1 MWTRALLKQNGMIA
15 FRRNYWTCVGVS
27 VIAAF
32 LGGSMA
38 GGGFNFNYNLNNGSA
53 GSTDLSYDGG
63 PMFSGSNLFTGGI
76 PVYFLLLLAIAALV
90 GTIIGLAVSIL
101 VSNVVMVGCNRYFL
115 ENREHKTNVSQVF
128 YGFQDGR
135 YSPTVWVMFLR
146 TLYILGWTLL
156 FVIPGIVKSYSY
168 MLVPYILAEDAY
180 IDRKRVFELSSQMMY
195 GHKMEA
201 FVLSLSFIGWHL
213 LGALTFGMVD
223 IFYTNP
229 YINAT
234 FAEFY
239 SALKAEALQK
249 GILQAGELPGV
260 GTVEV

>member
-15 FRRNYWTCVGVS
+15 FKRNYWTCVGVS

-38 GGGFNFNYNLNNGSA
+38 GGGLNFNFNGGNSS
-53 GSTDLSYDGG
+53 STDLSSGG
-63 PMFSGSNLFTGGI
+63 GMMPGSNLFAGGI
-76 PVYFLLLLAIAALV
+76 SAYLLLVLAIAALV